1 MQVNI
6 YSLFVASY
14 GKLNLWILEIAKIYS
29 KIQLIL
35 IDIFDE
41 NNKWAILAN
50 LTQACW
56 VKFEKYY

>member
-14 GKLNLWILEIAKIYS
+14 GKLNLWFLEITKIYS

-41 NNKWAILAN
+41 NNK
-50 LTQACW
+50 
-56 VKFEKYY
+56 